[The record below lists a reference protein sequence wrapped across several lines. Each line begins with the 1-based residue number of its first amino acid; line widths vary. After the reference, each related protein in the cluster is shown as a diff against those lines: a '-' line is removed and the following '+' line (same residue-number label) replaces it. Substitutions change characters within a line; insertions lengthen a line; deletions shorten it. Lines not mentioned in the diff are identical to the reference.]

1 MYNFVYTLGAVA
13 LINVTTVLF
22 SFYILSSF

>member
-1 MYNFVYTLGAVA
+1 MYNFVCTLGAVA
-13 LINVTTVLF
+13 LINGTTVLF